1 MNDITI
7 MLLGYGMICAFAGI
21 FTMRSI
27 SAILDYRDARR
38 RRNEYA
44 SLDWLTD
51 DKSCK
56 GPHKWNQMKL
66 AIHPLPFGKY
76 TICTECGFISGQ
88 TDYMLNKPALEIYR
102 NNLKRAEER
111 EERER
116 QFLQVNQEL
125 AEIVMNRLIKTH
137 VLVLSD
143 NINDNA
149 AVLKSFFKKT
159 VLEITSIQ
167 AQTLKDFN
175 EKENS

>member
-1 MNDITI
+1 MNEITL
-7 MLLGYGMICAFAGI
+7 MLITYGILCAGAGI
-21 FTMRSI
+21 FAMRSV
-27 SAILDYRDARR
+27 SAIVDWKDAKRR
-38 RRNEYA
+38 RQEYA
-44 SLDWLTD
+44 GLEYATD
-51 DKSCK
+51 DKLCK
-56 GPHKWNQMKL
+56 GPHSWDQMKL
-66 AIHPLPFGKY
+66 AIDPLPYGKY
-76 TICTECGFISGQ
+76 TICKDCGFVSGQ
-88 TDYMLNKPALEIYR
+88 TDWMLNKPALEIYK

-111 EERER
+111 NERER
-116 QFLQVNQEL
+116 QFLAVNQEL

-143 NINDNA
+143 NVNDNA